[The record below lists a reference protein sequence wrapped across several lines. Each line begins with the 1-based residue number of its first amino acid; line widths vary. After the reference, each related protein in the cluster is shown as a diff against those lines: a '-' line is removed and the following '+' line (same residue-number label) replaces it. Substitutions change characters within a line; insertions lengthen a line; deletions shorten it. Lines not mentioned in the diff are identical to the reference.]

1 MLTPSSKDR
10 GRDSL
15 PPIQIL
21 IYPNY

>member
-10 GRDSL
+10 GRESL